1 MNKEKFIQELS
12 NKTGYSKENCTII
25 NSVLE
30 DNFLIGKKNK
40 DKIITSLKEKLNL
53 DDVKANR
60 VA

>member
-1 MNKEKFIQELS
+1 MNIIMNKEKFIEELS

-40 DKIITSLKEKLNL
+40 DKIITSLK
-53 DDVKANR
+53 
-60 VA
+60 